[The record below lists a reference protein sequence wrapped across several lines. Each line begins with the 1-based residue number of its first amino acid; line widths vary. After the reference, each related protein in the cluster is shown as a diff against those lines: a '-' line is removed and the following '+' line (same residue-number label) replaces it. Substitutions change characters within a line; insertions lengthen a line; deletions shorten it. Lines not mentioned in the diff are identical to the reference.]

1 MTRILLLNSGPHS
14 DASHGYR
21 LAMEA
26 IAASG
31 IDNVQITE
39 RDLVKSPIPPIGR
52 DYAIALTSQTAPEV
66 KEFEWS
72 ERLIVELEQ
81 HDMLFIVTPMHNFT
95 VPAAL
100 KLWIDHVIRIHRSFQ
115 ATPHGKVGLMRD
127 RPTFVLVS
135 SGGFFAGERAK
146 QTDFLTPY
154 LRYALASIGISDVHF
169 FPLQG
174 LVFGSE
180 AVSQALHEA
189 RRQLSEKLSLA
200 RAGKSVMRQGSTPA
214 IRSSTG
220 ETQPT
225 V

>member
-21 LAMEA
+21 LATEA

-31 IDNVQITE
+31 IADVTITE
-39 RDLVKSPIPPIGR
+39 RDLVRSPIPPIDR
-52 DYAIALTSQTAPEV
+52 DYALAITSPTAHDAA
-66 KEFEWS
+66 EFAWS

-100 KLWIDHVIRIHRSFQ
+100 KLWLDHVIRINRSFRS
-115 ATPHGKVGLMRD
+115 TPQGKVGLMKD

-135 SGGFFAGERAK
+135 SGGIHSGECAK
-146 QTDFLTPY
+146 QADFLTPY

-169 FPLQG
+169 FLLQR
-174 LVFGSE
+174 LTFGPE
-180 AVSQALHEA
+180 AVAQVVHEV
-189 RRQLSEKLSLA
+189 RQQLAEKLPLA
-200 RAGKSVMRQGSTPA
+200 IAGQQARES
-214 IRSSTG
+214 
-220 ETQPT
+220 
-225 V
+225 

>member
-21 LAMEA
+21 LAREVL
-26 IAASG
+26 AASG
-31 IDNVQITE
+31 LDDLKITE

-52 DYAIALTSQTAPEV
+52 DYAMAVTSDTPHDATA
-66 KEFEWS
+66 FEWS

-100 KLWIDHVIRIHRSFQ
+100 KLWLDHVIRINRSFHS
-115 ATPHGKVGLMRD
+115 TPEGKVGLMQD

-135 SGGFFAGERAK
+135 SGAFHAGEQARQA
-146 QTDFLTPY
+146 DFLTPY
-154 LRYALASIGISDVHF
+154 LRYALGSIGIGDVHF

-174 LVFGSE
+174 LVFGPE
-180 AVSQALHEA
+180 MVAREVHEA
-189 RRQLSEKLSLA
+189 RRQLSGKLLA
-200 RAGKSVMRQGSTPA
+200 LPRPELT
-214 IRSSTG
+214 
-220 ETQPT
+220 
-225 V
+225 

>member
-1 MTRILLLNSGPHS
+1 MTRTLLLNSGPHS
-14 DASHGYR
+14 DASHGYQ
-21 LAMEA
+21 LAKEA

-39 RDLVKSPIPPIGR
+39 RDLVKTPIPPIGR
-52 DYAIALTSQTAPEV
+52 DYAIALTSQTAADA
-66 KEFEWS
+66 KAFEWS
-72 ERLIVELEQ
+72 ERLIAELEQ

-100 KLWIDHVIRIHRSFQ
+100 KLWLDHVIRINRSFH
-115 ATPHGKVGLMRD
+115 ATPQGKVGLIKD

-135 SGGFFAGERAK
+135 SGGFHVGERAK
-146 QTDFLTPY
+146 QADFLTPY

-180 AVSQALHEA
+180 AVALAVQDA
-189 RRQLSEKLSLA
+189 RQGLAEKLPLA
-200 RAGKSVMRQGSTPA
+200 TACL
-214 IRSSTG
+214 
-220 ETQPT
+220 
-225 V
+225 